1 MSKLILTR
9 KGGQCVRLE
18 MFPGVFMTLIVA
30 YVGGDQ
36 VKFELTDPIGGNL
49 VTRVNVGEAFP
60 VSYHDCGPTGPR
72 TAALTIAVI
81 SINFRNVKLG
91 FDAPLDIKIVRTE
104 LLERAQ

>member
-36 VKFELTDPIGGNL
+36 VKFELTDPLGGNQ
-49 VTRVNVGEAFP
+49 VTRVNIGEAFP
-60 VSYHDCGPTGPR
+60 VSFEQGDKR
-72 TAALTIAVI
+72 SMLTIAVI